1 MSELKN
7 KRINLSMSE
16 KLYDEIV
23 EESQKQNLS
32 MSSYCIQAIEKSL
45 GKVQRIDP
53 KLITVEPVDVYIDDV
68 RQGLSTIG
76 NTAVRLD
83 RLVFTLSQ
91 KSNVPEYEL
100 KRLVELIEEFKEEE
114 RQFNAHML
122 KVYEDRVQIKK
133 ELTKR
138 IEKIVKKI
146 LTGGK

>member
-1 MSELKN
+1 MNDLKN

-16 KLYDEIV
+16 KMYDEITA
-23 EESQKQNLS
+23 ESQKQNMS

-45 GKVQRIDP
+45 GKVQRMDP

-68 RQGLSTIG
+68 RRGLSTIG

-91 KSNVPEYEL
+91 KTNVPEYEL
-100 KRLVELIEEFKEEE
+100 KRLVELIEELKEEE

-133 ELTKR
+133 DLTKR

-146 LTGGK
+146 ITGGK

>member
-1 MSELKN
+1 MNDLKN

-16 KLYDEIV
+16 KMYDEITA
-23 EESQKQNLS
+23 ESQKQNMS

-45 GKVQRIDP
+45 GKVQRMDP

-68 RQGLSTIG
+68 RRGLSTIG

-91 KSNVPEYEL
+91 KTNVPEYEL
-100 KRLVELIEEFKEEE
+100 KRLVELIEELKEEE

>member
-1 MSELKN
+1 MNDLKN

-16 KLYDEIV
+16 KMYDEITA
-23 EESQKQNLS
+23 ESQKQNMS

-45 GKVQRIDP
+45 GKVQRMDP

-68 RQGLSTIG
+68 RRGLSTIG

-91 KSNVPEYEL
+91 KTNVPEYEL
-100 KRLVELIEEFKEEE
+100 KRLVELIEELKEEE

-122 KVYEDRVQIKK
+122 KVYEDRVKIKK
-133 ELTKR
+133 DLTKR

-146 LTGGK
+146 ITGGK